1 MTTDKFQARLNAS
14 SGNNKIELFNAWPL
28 YQAMK
33 EEFEPDYIITDFNLY
48 IEALDVATDI
58 KALQVVPWAE
68 YDDTDSKA
76 ARAKAV
82 YENYVKYPKVGVQL
96 YLDIGNGYQPQ
107 GQPVVFQ
114 NLAYQIP
121 VSILS
126 PHLISSTNN
135 VDLFGKKTRIAVQVV
150 PDPTGNTWKQLSGND
165 YLLIRGSYRTEVQ
178 LKQRITKEVKN
189 WVNFGVDV
197 TANQLTILRPMNKSR
212 RYLVLTNAGD
222 TDAYVA
228 FGETLITG
236 QGALLKPGGSLSF
249 SSEGYIVPNQVVAI
263 SQQSTRITGLEGLL

>member
-1 MTTDKFQARLNAS
+1 MTTGKFQQRLTSTSA
-14 SGNNKIELFNAWPL
+14 NNKIELFNAQSI
-28 YQAMK
+28 YQSLI
-33 EEFEPDYIITDFNLY
+33 EEFEPDYMIADFNLY

-58 KALQVVPWAE
+58 KQLQVVPWAE

-82 YENYVKYPKVGVQL
+82 YENWVKYPKIGLQL

-126 PHLISSTNN
+126 PHLISAANN
-135 VDLFGKKTRIAVQVV
+135 VDLFGKKTRIAAQIVA
-150 PDPTGNTWKQLSGND
+150 DPTGNTWTQLTAND

-178 LKQRITKEVKN
+178 LKERITKEVKN
-189 WVNFGVDV
+189 WASFGVDI
-197 TANQLTILRPMNKSR
+197 TANQLTIIRPTNKKR
-212 RYLVLTNAGD
+212 RYLVITNAGAA
-222 TDAYVA
+222 DAYVG
-228 FGETLITG
+228 FGELLGIG

-249 SSEGYIVPNQVVAI
+249 SSEGYSVPNQVIAI
-263 SQQSTRITGLEGLL
+263 SEQPTKITGLEGLL